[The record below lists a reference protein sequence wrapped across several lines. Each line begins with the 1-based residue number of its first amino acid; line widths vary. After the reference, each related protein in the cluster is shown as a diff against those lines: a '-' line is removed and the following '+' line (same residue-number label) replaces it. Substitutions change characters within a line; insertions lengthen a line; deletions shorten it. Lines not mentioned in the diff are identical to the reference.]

1 MIKLEIRL
9 EQIEEELAK
18 NYEPEV
24 KKSSKTPSV
33 LELLSKRRGQV
44 FKLQKEREFST
55 VTIELILKR
64 FRNNC
69 QIDED
74 YKFKLQNSFVHKL
87 SKKFYK

>member
-33 LELLSKRRGQV
+33 LELLSKRRG
-44 FKLQKEREFST
+44 
-55 VTIELILKR
+55 
-64 FRNNC
+64 
-69 QIDED
+69 
-74 YKFKLQNSFVHKL
+74 
-87 SKKFYK
+87 